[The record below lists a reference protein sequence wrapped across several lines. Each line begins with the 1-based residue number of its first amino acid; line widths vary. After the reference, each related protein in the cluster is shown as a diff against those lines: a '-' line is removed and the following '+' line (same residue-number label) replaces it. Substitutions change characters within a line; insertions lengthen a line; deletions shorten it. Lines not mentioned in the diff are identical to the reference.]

1 MPVFRD
7 TNHLYQVLGALF
19 ERVATE
25 PAITERLLEGSL
37 VVRFRFTEPDGVATI
52 DMRRAPIK
60 FALGGSELEPD
71 VEMIQ
76 SGDTAHQFWLGR
88 LNVARAI
95 ATRKVITRG
104 SVPKA
109 LALLPAIKPAFDI
122 YPKVLRELGYEEMLP
137 QERER
142 VERREAEGG
151 RRERGLARLWARLFG
166 PAWGEQRGVG
176 LDTADVDYE
185 ALSRHFIPLVEALPK
200 SQERVEVR
208 AQDLPAE
215 ESALKVEMLRRM
227 WLIRA
232 FEEALAK
239 AFAQGDLPTE
249 TVHLSIGQEATAV
262 GVCFALRA
270 EDTMTTTHRG
280 HGHML
285 AKGADV
291 NGMMAELFGKQTG
304 LCKGKGGSMHV
315 TEAAVGALGANGI
328 VGAPYLIAAGA
339 ALSAWQKASDRVAVA
354 FSGDGATNQ
363 GMFHEALNFAAV
375 FNLPAVF
382 VIENNLY
389 GEFTPLSKHAGVE
402 RLSDRAAAYGIPGVT
417 VDGNDVWAVYAA
429 AGEAV
434 ERARRG
440 AGPTLLECL
449 TYRWHGHMEGEAVN
463 YRDPAEIEAW
473 KQRCP
478 IQRLERELLEEGVI
492 TPEDASGI
500 TRQALQT
507 VEQALAFA
515 VTSPDPPAEAL
526 TEDVYAPEPAVL
538 YRAGA
543 PRTRE
548 TMREIT
554 YSKALFEALAE
565 EMARDERVFLLG
577 EDVSTGGYFAVT
589 AGIAEEFGP
598 HRVMDTPISEYAIV
612 GAAVGAA
619 MTGRR
624 PVAEILF
631 SDFLT
636 TCMDPIVNQAAKLR
650 YMSGGQYALPLV
662 VRTPGGGGIGMA
674 AQHSQSLEAWL
685 TGIPGLLVIAPGT
698 PYDAKG
704 LLKAAI
710 RSNNPVL
717 FFENKLLY
725 TAIGPVPEPEG
736 DYTVPIG
743 VAEVKRPGDDVT
755 LVAVGAMVGPALE
768 AAEMLAVEGISA
780 EVVDPRTLV
789 PCDWATIVRSVVKT
803 GRLVV
808 AEPGAL
814 THGFGAEVV
823 ARVAEVA
830 LGALKAPP
838 RRAAGTDVPIPYNR
852 ALENAALPDVEDVVE
867 AVRAAFV

>member
-7 TNHLYQVLGALF
+7 TDHLYQVLGALF
-19 ERVATE
+19 ERVAAR
-25 PAITERLLEGSL
+25 PAIANRLLEGNL
-37 VVRFRFTEPDGVATI
+37 VVRFRFTDPEGVVTV
-52 DMRRAPIK
+52 DLRRVPITYT
-60 FALGGSELEPD
+60 FGPSHLQPD

-76 SGDTAHQFWLGR
+76 SADTAHQFWLGR

-95 ATRKVITRG
+95 ATRKVISRG

-109 LALLPAIKPAFDI
+109 LALLPAIRPAFDI
-122 YPKVLRELGYEEMLP
+122 YAQVIRELGYEEMLP
-137 QERER
+137 AEKGERKKAR
-142 VERREAEGG
+142 KKPKAGW
-151 RRERGLARLWARLFG
+151 LARLLRKGWKATIG
-166 PAWGEQRGVG
+166 PA
-176 LDTADVDYE
+176 DIDYE
-185 ALSRHFIPLVEALPK
+185 ALNRHFIPLVKDLPDDFWH
-200 SQERVEVR
+200 VEMR
-208 AQDLPAE
+208 AQELPTGE
-215 ESALKVEMLRRM
+215 TALKIEMLRRM
-227 WLIRA
+227 RLIRA

-239 AFAQGDLPTE
+239 AFAQGELPTE
-249 TVHLSIGQEATAV
+249 TIHLSIGQEATAV

-270 EDTMTTTHRG
+270 DDYMTTTHRG

-291 NGMMAELFGKQTG
+291 RGMMAEMFGKQTG

-328 VGAPYLIAAGA
+328 VGAPYLVAAGA
-339 ALSAWQKASDRVAVA
+339 ALSAWQQASDRVAVA

-375 FNLPAVF
+375 LDLPAVF
-382 VIENNLY
+382 IVENNLY
-389 GEFTPLSKHAGVE
+389 AEFTPLSRPASVQ
-402 RLSDRAAAYGIPGVT
+402 RLSDRAAADGIPGVT
-417 VDGNDVWAVYAA
+417 VDGNDAWAVYTATQ
-429 AGEAV
+429 EAIA
-434 ERARRG
+434 RARRG
-440 AGPTLLECL
+440 DGPTLLECL
-449 TYRWHGHMEGEAVN
+449 TYRWHGHMEGEDVD

-473 KQRCP
+473 KKKCP
-478 IQRLERELLEEGVI
+478 IQQLERELLE
-492 TPEDASGI
+492 SGALTADDVAEI
-500 TRQALQT
+500 KRQAEAT
-507 VEQALAFA
+507 VGEALAFA
-515 VTSPDPPAEAL
+515 VGSPDPPAEAL
-526 TEDVYAPEPAVL
+526 TEDVFAPEPAVL
-538 YRAGA
+538 YQPVS
-543 PRTRE
+543 PRPATRE
-548 TMREIT
+548 IS

-565 EMARDERVFLLG
+565 EMARDGRVFLLG

-631 SDFLT
+631 ADFLT

-685 TGIPGLLVIAPGT
+685 TGIPGLIIVAPGT

-725 TAIGPVPEPEG
+725 TAIGPVPEEE
-736 DYTVPIG
+736 YVVPIG
-743 VAEVKRPGDDVT
+743 VTEVKHPGDEVT
-755 LVAVGAMVGPALE
+755 LVAIGAMVGPALE
-768 AAEMLAVEGISA
+768 AAETLADEGISV

-789 PCDWATIVRSVVKT
+789 PCDWAAIVRSVVKT

-823 ARVAEVA
+823 TRVTEVA

-838 RRAAGTDVPIPYNR
+838 RRVAGADVPIPYNR
-852 ALENAALPDVEDVVE
+852 TLENAALPDVENILKAIQDVV
-867 AVRAAFV
+867 A

>member
-1 MPVFRD
+1 MPIFND
-7 TNHLYQVLGALF
+7 TDHLYQVLGALF
-19 ERVATE
+19 RRVQAE
-25 PAITERLLEGSL
+25 PAIADRLLEGNL
-37 VVRFRFTEPDGVATI
+37 VVRFRFTDPEGVATI
-52 DMRRAPIK
+52 DLRRAPITYT
-60 FALGGSELEPD
+60 LGESDLEPD

-76 SGDTAHQFWLGR
+76 SGDTAHQFWQGQ

-95 ATRKVITRG
+95 ATRKVISRG

-109 LALLPAIKPAFDI
+109 LALLPAVKPAFEI
-122 YPKVLRELGYEEMLP
+122 YPQVLRELGYADMVEGDEEEGGEEWK
-137 QERER
+137 ERKGK
-142 VERREAEGG
+142 ERRRLLG
-151 RRERGLARLWARLFG
+151 RRFG
-166 PAWGEQRGVG
+166 FGRSRQRGFRPVE
-176 LDTADVDYE
+176 VDYE
-185 ALSRHFIPLVEALPK
+185 GLNRRFIPLVEGVPDDADLL
-200 SQERVEVR
+200 SHVEAR
-208 AQDLPAE
+208 EQDLPAE
-215 ESALKVEMLRRM
+215 ETALKMEMLRRM
-227 WLIRA
+227 RLIRA
-232 FEEALAK
+232 FEEALAE
-239 AFAQGDLPTE
+239 AFARGDLPTE

-262 GVCFALRA
+262 GVCFALQA
-270 EDTMTTTHRG
+270 ADYMTTTHRG

-291 NGMMAELFGKQTG
+291 NRMMAELFGKQTG

-339 ALSAWQKASDRVAVA
+339 ALSAWQRASDQGVVA

-389 GEFTPLSKHAGVE
+389 GEFTPVSKHASVE
-402 RLSDRAAAYGIPGVT
+402 RLADRATAYGIPGVT
-417 VDGNDVWAVYAA
+417 VDGNDAWAVYTATR
-429 AGEAV
+429 EAV
-434 ERARRG
+434 ARARAG
-440 AGPTLLECL
+440 QGPTLLECL
-449 TYRWHGHMEGEAVN
+449 TYRWHGHMEGEAVD
-463 YRDPAEIEAW
+463 YRAPDEIEAW
-473 KQRCP
+473 KKKCP
-478 IQRLERELLEEGVI
+478 IRRLERELVEADIL
-492 TPEDASGI
+492 TPEGAAEIAD
-500 TRQALQT
+500 QAAVT
-507 VEQALAFA
+507 VQEALAFA
-515 VTSPDPPAEAL
+515 LESSDPPADAL
-526 TEDVYAPEPAVL
+526 TEDVYAPESAIL
-538 YRAGA
+538 YQPVP
-543 PRTRE
+543 PRP

-554 YSKALFEALAE
+554 YSAALFEALTE

-598 HRVMDTPISEYAIV
+598 HRVLDTPISEYAIV

-636 TCMDPIVNQAAKLR
+636 TCMDPLVNQAAKLR

-685 TGIPGLLVIAPGT
+685 TGIPGLIVVVPGT

-725 TAIGPVPEPEG
+725 TAIGPVPEEE
-736 DYTVPIG
+736 YVVPLG
-743 VAEVKRPGDDVT
+743 VAEVKQPGDDVT
-755 LVAVGAMVGPALE
+755 LVAIGAMVGPALE
-768 AAEMLAVEGISA
+768 AAGALAREGISV

-789 PCDWATIVRSVVKT
+789 PCDWAAIVRSAAKT

-808 AEPGAL
+808 AEPGPL

-823 ARVAEVA
+823 TRVAEVA
-830 LGALKAPP
+830 LGALVAPP
-838 RRAAGTDVPIPYNR
+838 RRVAGADVPIPYNR
-852 ALENAALPDVEDVVE
+852 GLENAALVDVEDVVR
-867 AVRAAFV
+867 AVRDTLT